1 MCHFI
6 VSPLFGN
13 SHTGLL
19 LDVKSTDLAAWYAA
33 KHSVAYTEPIILAG
47 VFFFCFF
54 CLFVCLFV
62 CSSIRQLG
70 QFASEGELRSENVT
84 NVHAEEIGTV
94 DKRAEDHTSFIKL
107 Q

>member
-19 LDVKSTDLAAWYAA
+19 LDVKNTDLAAWYAA

-47 VFFFCFF
+47 KFIFF
-54 CLFVCLFV
+54 
-62 CSSIRQLG
+62 CSSIQQLG
-70 QFASEGELRSENVT
+70 QFASKGELRSENVT
-84 NVHAEEIGTV
+84 TVHAEEIGTV